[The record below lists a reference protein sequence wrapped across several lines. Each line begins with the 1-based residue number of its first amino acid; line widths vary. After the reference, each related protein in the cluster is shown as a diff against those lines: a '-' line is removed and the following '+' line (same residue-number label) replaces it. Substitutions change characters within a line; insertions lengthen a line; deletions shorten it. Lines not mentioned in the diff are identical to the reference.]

1 MKKQQKRGTSV
12 SLSSSEK
19 TALASYCD
27 GFVTQVECALSIG
40 IDRNVLNR
48 VLSYGSGS
56 PETVK
61 KIKAALL
68 KKAVAKLTPT
78 K

>member
-12 SLSSSEK
+12 SL
-19 TALASYCD
+19 TATEMSALERFCE
-27 GFVTQVECALSIG
+27 GFVTQVECALTIG

-56 PETVK
+56 PDSIN
-61 KIKAALL
+61 KIKAALG
-68 KKAVAKLTPT
+68 KMAKQIAAA